1 KRWICVDEYQDT
13 NPLQERLLELWLGE
27 RTDLCVVG
35 DPDQTI
41 YTFTGATSDFLAGFA
56 GRHPGATVVALTEN
70 HRSTPQIL
78 DLANRAIGRAGG
90 SLALRATR
98 GDGPAPSLRPYRDGH
113 AEATAVAAEAKR
125 LISTGVPAD
134 EIAVL
139 TRINAQL
146 ATIEAAL
153 TAAGVPYHV
162 RGQRFF
168 DRRE

>member
-41 YTFTGATSDFLAGFA
+41 YTFTGATSDFLTGFA

-78 DLANRAIGRAGG
+78 DLANRRSAGPVGRWLSG
-90 SLALRATR
+90 
-98 GDGPAPSLRPYRDGH
+98 RPG
-113 AEATAVAAEAKR
+113 ATAR
-125 LISTGVPAD
+125 RPACAR
-134 EIAVL
+134 IATV
-139 TRINAQL
+139 TRK
-146 ATIEAAL
+146 
-153 TAAGVPYHV
+153 
-162 RGQRFF
+162 
-168 DRRE
+168 